1 MRDGCVMDGCVMR
14 EISEGA
20 KWWQCSK
27 GGAYGGS
34 VARRVEMVQHD
45 EEVKWLLV
53 TYHEEVV
60 TDDTGWCK
68 VLRLMLFLVVGCT
81 AI

>member
-27 GGAYGGS
+27 EGA
-34 VARRVEMVQHD
+34 
-45 EEVKWLLV
+45 
-53 TYHEEVV
+53 
-60 TDDTGWCK
+60 
-68 VLRLMLFLVVGCT
+68 
-81 AI
+81 